1 MTADQWPEEKLIW
14 PDRRL
19 IDFLGIEHPLVLAPM
34 AGLGTVE
41 LAASVCAGGG
51 VGSLGCGGLQP
62 GHLIQAVDK
71 LRRLTSKPINMN
83 FFCHSAARV
92 DRARE
97 ANWHDRLAPYYNEL
111 GLDPPLATGQSEI
124 LPFDDALCEVVEQVK
139 PEVVSFHFGLPEPPL
154 LARVKA
160 AGCRVMATATTL
172 AEARW
177 LEARGADLIIARG
190 AKPVAT
196 AACSSQQIWRRK
208 RHLSRARWRWYHR
221 SPMPSACRLSPQA
234 ESLTDDGLRLPLQS
248 VLQGSKSGPPSSSVQ
263 RR

>member
-1 MTADQWPEEKLIW
+1 MTADRWPEEKLIW

-51 VGSLGCGGLQP
+51 LGSLGCVGLQP
-62 GHLIQAVDK
+62 GHVIQAVDK

-97 ANWHDRLAPYYNEL
+97 ANWHDRLAPYYTEL

-139 PEVVSFHFGLPEPPL
+139 PEVVSFIS
-154 LARVKA
+154 
-160 AGCRVMATATTL
+160 GCRSRPCWL
-172 AEARW
+172 ASKPP
-177 LEARGADLIIARG
+177 GAA
-190 AKPVAT
+190 
-196 AACSSQQIWRRK
+196 
-208 RHLSRARWRWYHR
+208 
-221 SPMPSACRLSPQA
+221 
-234 ESLTDDGLRLPLQS
+234 
-248 VLQGSKSGPPSSSVQ
+248 
-263 RR
+263 